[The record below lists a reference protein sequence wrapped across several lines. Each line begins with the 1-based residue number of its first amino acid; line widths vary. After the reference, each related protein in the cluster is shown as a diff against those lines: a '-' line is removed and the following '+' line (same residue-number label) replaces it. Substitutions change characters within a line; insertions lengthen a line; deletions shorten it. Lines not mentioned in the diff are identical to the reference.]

1 MPHLLTG
8 PSSSR
13 SPLAVTIGLWMTHS
27 ARCVSEAADRIG
39 MARSPL
45 VPAAELSGRIWSG
58 SRLGSGA
65 EVSSDVLAVILLDEG
80 HAPVANARDGSR
92 PRAGWWLSA
101 TPGGGPDHQA
111 VLAPGWWRA
120 GPGVMLDA
128 AGARTAAS
136 PIRSPGGS
144 TSRAGA
150 TLRAGVPGLGQPMEL
165 CFLAP
170 AALRFIRTLT
180 RTGHDRSSCR

>member
-65 EVSSDVLAVILLDEG
+65 EASSDVLAVILLDEG
-80 HAPVANARDGSR
+80 HAPVANARGGSR

-101 TPGGGPDHQA
+101 TGGRPRSSSGVSTRLVACRPRCDARCCRGPHGRFPNQIARWVDFKSRSHPA
-111 VLAPGWWRA
+111 SRRA
-120 GPGVMLDA
+120 GTWATHGTLLPC
-128 AGARTAAS
+128 
-136 PIRSPGGS
+136 
-144 TSRAGA
+144 TSCTSAYSHSHTHR
-150 TLRAGVPGLGQPMEL
+150 P
-165 CFLAP
+165 
-170 AALRFIRTLT
+170 
-180 RTGHDRSSCR
+180 